1 MMDPGALAVKT
12 PEEFIE
18 VQAMVLHIIGKM
30 LMKYPMENLPLMQGL
45 VFHLFVHKGG
55 K

>member
-1 MMDPGALAVKT
+1 MMDPGALAVKS

-18 VQAMVLHIIGKM
+18 VQAMVLQIIGK
-30 LMKYPMENLPLMQGL
+30 MKYPMENLPLMQGH